1 MLVSGVQVLPGLHTV
16 GVMAEVVVPRV
27 MFTEVGAI
35 IATIEVAIVGVIALR
50 VTTMVTGLIMAAL
63 R

>member
-16 GVMAEVVVPRV
+16 GVMGEVVVPRV

-35 IATIEVAIVGVIALR
+35 IATIEEAIVGVIALR